1 MPAPNP
7 FLRLMRR
14 IEDADALDAVIH
26 RAEPLAVRLV
36 ADRRLRRFFHGDGTG
51 IPAHVIIKDVPF
63 GAWFM
68 AIFLDFFRDPGSE
81 RAPAASSHSASRRQH
96 PRALA
101 GGPNGPAPANAGGG
115 SASSMLRPM
124 APRRWCSRRPGLRG
138 RRAGS
143 GAAPGWPGWAG
154 RCSSP
159 VVLWAGIWA
168 ADAAAEHRPLSK
180 LALNTVSVEQAEC

>member
-14 IEDADALDAVIH
+14 IEDADALDAVVR

-36 ADRRLRRFFHGDGTG
+36 AGRRLRRFFHGDGTG

-81 RAPAASSHSASRRQH
+81 RAARRLVGLGLAAAAPAGISGWAEWVRTGKRGRRIGVVHAAANGSATLVFAASWLARQAGRQRRGAGLA
-96 PRALA
+96 RLGGALLIA
-101 GGPNGPAPANAGGG
+101 GGFMGGYLG
-115 SASSMLRPM
+115 S
-124 APRRWCSRRPGLRG
+124 G
-138 RRAGS
+138 RRAGTP
-143 GAAPGWPGWAG
+143 A
-154 RCSSP
+154 R
-159 VVLWAGIWA
+159 
-168 ADAAAEHRPLSK
+168 
-180 LALNTVSVEQAEC
+180 